1 MGYITK
7 KGGIN
12 LPSYKGGTTI
22 DNSLMYNYVISPTCN
37 ILVEYIPKSIAPN
50 LITAIGLFC
59 QLLGLGLAYYYLGFE
74 NKNDQGG
81 NRWVHLFSG
90 AMVFIY
96 MMLDNIDGKQAR
108 RTKTSSP
115 LGELFDHG
123 CDSWTV
129 GLAPMIV
136 GISVGI
142 SLEKIVIAF
151 LLATIPFYLAHWE
164 EYFTHHLIL
173 GALNGPTEAECG
185 VILLCVAT
193 FFTGQS
199 FWFTEFTFAL
209 PNHDSGVISVQ
220 LNELLFTAMILIS
233 LFTALQSIVSST
245 QKAIQMKINLFTAYS
260 QLLPF
265 TVFFVCETIW
275 LIVSPQLFLSNAV
288 VHIISLTA
296 IFSYLT
302 CRCIVQRICQE
313 DFRLFY
319 KPLIFL
325 IASVANSVS
334 INVFNYPVIIPEE
347 YTLYALCAIS
357 LIFFGH
363 FTCSIINE
371 MCSILKISAFTVP
384 KEKQK

>member
-7 KGGIN
+7 KGGFN
-12 LPSYKGGTTI
+12 LPTYKGGTTI

-37 ILVEYIPKSIAPN
+37 VLVEYIPKCIAPN

-59 QLLGLGLAYYYLGFE
+59 QLLGLGLACYYLGFE
-74 NKNDQGG
+74 NTKDDSH
-81 NRWVHLFSG
+81 RWVHLFSG

-164 EYFTHHLIL
+164 EYFTHHLVL

-185 VILLCVAT
+185 VILLCVVT

-199 FWFTEFTFAL
+199 FWFQEFNFSL
-209 PNHDSGVISVQ
+209 LHDSGVISFQ

-233 LFTALQSIVSST
+233 LFTALQSIVAST
-245 QKAIQMKINLFTAYS
+245 QKALQMNINLFTAYS

-265 TVFFVCETIW
+265 TIFFVCETIW
-275 LIVSPQLFLSNAV
+275 LVVSPQLFLSNPV

-325 IASVANSVS
+325 IASVANSIA
-334 INVFNYPVIIPEE
+334 INVFKYTPIITEE

-357 LIFFGH
+357 LIFFAH
-363 FTCSIINE
+363 FTFAIINE
-371 MCSILKISAFTVP
+371 MCGILKIQAFTVP